1 MMDKQEVELT
11 CLLMMLLGIEPLPAY
26 ENIEE
31 D

>member
-11 CLLMMLLGIEPLPAY
+11 YLLMMLLGIEPLPAY